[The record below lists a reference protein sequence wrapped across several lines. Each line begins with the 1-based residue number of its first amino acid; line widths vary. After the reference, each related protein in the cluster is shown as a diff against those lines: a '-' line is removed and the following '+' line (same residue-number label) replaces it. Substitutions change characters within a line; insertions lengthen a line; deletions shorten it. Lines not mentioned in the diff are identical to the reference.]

1 MSAAL
6 SAFFTVRTWST
17 LDLSAVFMFCYGI
30 ISIRDYKYNQTTYPP
45 SLYWPYSSRSRQ
57 SSWPSAQEWSARLAA
72 TSTSKFQNLF
82 NQRPNPKI
90 WCDSA
95 NLDHGAL
102 PFPSD
107 RRRGLSTEPD
117 VVPERWISLSFQKSL
132 LTHDYNTWRCG
143 LSSTQYHTF
152 QAGGW
157 TLSLWKK
164 KSKVLISFLV
174 PS

>member
-45 SLYWPYSSRSRQ
+45 SLYWPYSSRSKQ
-57 SSWPSAQEWSARLAA
+57 FSWPSAQEGFARLAA
-72 TSTSKFQNLF
+72 TSTSKFQNLC

-107 RRRGLSTEPD
+107 RRWGLSTEPD

-132 LTHDYNTWRCG
+132 YNHTIITPEGVAFLQLNIIHSRLVDERFHCGRKNQKSWFFLT
-143 LSSTQYHTF
+143 
-152 QAGGW
+152 
-157 TLSLWKK
+157 
-164 KSKVLISFLV
+164 